1 MGARRLRL
9 GMVGGGATSTI
20 GETHRIAARFH
31 DRYALVAGA
40 LDADAAAGRVF
51 AAELGIAADRIY
63 DDFAAMAAAELERD
77 DGIEVVSIL
86 TPNNTHHRICRAFID
101 RGFHVICEK
110 PLCTSLDD
118 ALDLVR
124 AVREAGVVFGLT
136 HPYTKAGMVDAEEDE
151 RWGEDFRG
159 DELPEELQRREKRLA
174 AIQAAK
180 ARLEAAQRGRD
191 DERGREP
198 GQDRNPRG
206 GRPYKRAYG
215 EPEPKAQS
223 NFTDPESQIMKT
235 SSEGFQQCYN
245 AQMAVDGEHQIIV
258 ATQVGPQASDQ
269 GQLVGMLDEINETFG
284 VEPAVVL
291 ADAGYCN
298 EPDLLELEDRG
309 IDAHVALGREGK
321 SQVAVDPA
329 RLPATHRMGEKLA
342 SPAGKARYAQRKW
355 LSEAPNGW
363 IKEVLG
369 FRRFSLRG
377 LAKVRGEW
385 DLVCLALNIKRMG
398 TVATC

>member
-1 MGARRLRL
+1 MGKEEARLQ
-9 GMVGGGATSTI
+9 A
-20 GETHRIAARFH
+20 EIAA
-31 DRYALVAGA
+31 L
-40 LDADAAAGRVF
+40 L
-51 AAELGIAADRIY
+51 
-63 DDFAAMAAAELERD
+63 
-77 DGIEVVSIL
+77 
-86 TPNNTHHRICRAFID
+86 
-101 RGFHVICEK
+101 
-110 PLCTSLDD
+110 
-118 ALDLVR
+118 
-124 AVREAGVVFGLT
+124 
-136 HPYTKAGMVDAEEDE
+136 TKAGAVDAEEDE

-180 ARLEAAQRGRD
+180 ARLEAAQRARD
-191 DERGREP
+191 DEHGREP
-198 GQDRNPRG
+198 GQDRHPRG

-215 EPEPKAQS
+215 EPEAKAQS
-223 NFTDPESQIMKT
+223 NFTDPENQIMKT

-258 ATQVGPQASDQ
+258 ATQVGPQVNDQ
-269 GQLVGMLDEINETFG
+269 GQLVGLLDGVNETFG

-298 EPDLLELEDRG
+298 EPDLLELENRG

-321 SQVAVDPA
+321 SRVAVDPA

-342 SPAGKARYAQRKW
+342 SLAGKAQYAQRKW

-385 DLVCLALNIKRMG
+385 DLALNIKRMG
-398 TVATC
+398 TLATGGDRWRRAVRSPASSSA